1 MDCRASE
8 TVSEIAELRRYFD
21 GLASAKVVARPRGR
35 WRRFA
40 GLRLELK
47 FALDWKEACW
57 SAILFN

>member
-21 GLASAKVVARPRGR
+21 GLASAKVVARPSGR

-40 GLRLELK
+40 GLRLELR
-47 FALDWKEACW
+47 FALDWKEA
-57 SAILFN
+57 